1 MSQTVDSSAA
11 PPAGTDVVVIRPTR
25 GWVPVDMRALW
36 EYRELLLFLA
46 WRDISVRYKQTV
58 LGALWAII
66 QPLFSMVV
74 FTLFFGTLA
83 KIPSDGVPYA
93 VFSYAGLLP
102 WTYFAAGVSRAS
114 NSLVGSQNLLT
125 KVYFPRLVIPFSAVV
140 SPLVDFAIAFAV
152 LLGLL
157 AYFGIAPTA
166 NVLWL
171 PALLLF
177 ALVTALAVGLW
188 LSALNV
194 EYRDVGYALPFVV
207 QLWMFAS
214 PVTYPTSLLP
224 ERWHTLYALNPM
236 TGVIEGFRWAL
247 LGTGQPPG
255 PVTLVSASV
264 TVALLVGGAYYFRR
278 TERTFAD
285 RV

>member
-1 MSQTVDSSAA
+1 MSQQAGSSAA

-25 GWVPVDMRALW
+25 GWVPVDLGALW
-36 EYRELLLFLA
+36 EYRELLMFLA

-102 WTYFAAGVSRAS
+102 WTYFAAGVSRSS

-125 KVYFPRLVIPFSAVV
+125 KVYFPRLVIPISAVV

-152 LLGLL
+152 LLGLM

-166 NVLWL
+166 NILWL
-171 PALLLF
+171 PVLLLL

-194 EYRDVGYALPFVV
+194 EYRDVGYALPFLV

-214 PVTYPTSLLP
+214 PVTYPTSMIP
-224 ERWHTLYALNPM
+224 ERWHAVYALNPM

-255 PVTLVSASV
+255 PITLVSASV
-264 TVALLVGGAYYFRR
+264 TLLLLVGGAYYFKR